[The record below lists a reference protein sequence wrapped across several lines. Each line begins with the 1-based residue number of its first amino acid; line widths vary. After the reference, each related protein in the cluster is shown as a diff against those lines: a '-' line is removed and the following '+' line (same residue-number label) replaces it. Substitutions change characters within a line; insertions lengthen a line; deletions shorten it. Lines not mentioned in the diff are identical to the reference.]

1 MLAKHLNTLEL
12 PKILE
17 QLAKECSFS
26 ASIELAHA
34 LQPSTHPTE
43 VNRKLD
49 ETSEARQA
57 LQTNDTL
64 GIGGA
69 RDIRDMIMRAGR
81 GGMMEPS
88 ELLDVRETLHSARNV
103 QRAITRYA
111 DIYPRL
117 NEIVELIEPQVELVE
132 NIARCIDD
140 RGEVRDNASPE
151 LRKIR
156 VEVRIAHDRLLQK
169 LQNILGSSS
178 TYLQE
183 AIITQRNGRYVIPI
197 KSDFKGRVAGVVHDQ
212 SASGLTVFI
221 EPLATLELNNT
232 WRELQLAEQHEIRRI
247 LIALSNQ
254 VGSQRDSILRTV
266 AQLSLFDLA
275 LAKAKY
281 ADRLHA
287 TPANLRKTDHAKNT
301 DTAQFSII
309 QARHPL
315 LDPETV
321 VPIDIT
327 LNATTR
333 ILVITGPNTGGKTV
347 AMKTVGLLAMM
358 TQCGLHIP
366 VESAILPIFNAV
378 YADIGDAQSIEQSLS
393 TFSAHLTN
401 LVSFLDKGD
410 ATSLVLMDELGSGTD
425 PHEGAALARATLDYL
440 LRSQAIC
447 VVATH
452 YAELKSWAAVTE
464 GVSNANVAF
473 DLKTLRPLY
482 KLTIGL
488 PGKSNA
494 FAIAQRLGLPQAILD
509 DAQQHL
515 TGEHMRAEDMLAEIE
530 KMRRQTEAAR
540 NAARRAERVAEDNAD
555 KLRIQLRKID
565 EERQR
570 VLSQAR
576 DDAEKEIELLKSEV
590 RRLRGRVVAAG
601 ESLDEVREIERELNS
616 TQDFAEEERKIRE
629 VVATLRNEEPRTKN
643 QEQRA
648 KSQEDKDEP
657 GINLAGKPKT
667 QSPKSKISVGDTVRV
682 KALDSLAT
690 ITSVSD
696 DSAEVQIGR
705 MRMKVKLRDVER
717 AKAPDVGP
725 IDNSSKYERGHIE
738 PSPGMELDMRGMMSE
753 EGVERV
759 QDYLDRA
766 SRAGLPFVRIIHG
779 KGTGA
784 LRRAVRESIKDHS
797 AVKSFE
803 TGLDGEGG
811 DGVTV
816 VKLHA
821 NG

>member
-34 LQPSTHPTE
+34 LRPSTHPTE
-43 VNRKLD
+43 VRQWLE

-57 LQTNDTL
+57 METNDTL

-69 RDIRDMIMRAGR
+69 RDVRDMVMRAGR

-88 ELLDVRETLHSARNV
+88 ELLDVRETLHSARNL

-111 DIYPRL
+111 ELYPRL
-117 NEIVELIEPQVELVE
+117 NDLVVLIEPQVELVE
-132 NIARCIDD
+132 SISHCIDD
-140 RGEVRDNASPE
+140 RGEVRDSASPE

-169 LQNILGSSS
+169 LQNIVNSNGS
-178 TYLQE
+178 YLQE
-183 AIITQRNGRYVIPI
+183 SLITQRNGRYVIPV

-212 SASGLTVFI
+212 SASGLTMFI

-247 LIALSNQ
+247 LVALSNQ
-254 VGSQRDSILRTV
+254 VGGQRDSILRTV
-266 AQLSLFDLA
+266 EQIARFDLV

-281 ADRLHA
+281 ADRLRA
-287 TPANLRKTDHAKNT
+287 KPASLRLKAQNT
-301 DTAQFSII
+301 APTVQFSIE

-315 LDPETV
+315 LDPEKV

-327 LNATTR
+327 LDPSTR

-347 AMKTVGLLAMM
+347 AMKTIGLLGMM
-358 TQCGLHIP
+358 TQCGLHLP
-366 VESAILPIFNAV
+366 VESAILPIFDAV
-378 YADIGDAQSIEQSLS
+378 YADIGDEQSIEQSLS

-401 LVSFLDKGD
+401 LVSFLSKVD
-410 ATSLVLMDELGSGTD
+410 ANSLVLMDELGSGTD
-425 PHEGAALARATLDYL
+425 PIEGAALARATLDYL

-452 YAELKSWAAVTE
+452 YAELKAWAAMTE
-464 GVSNANVAF
+464 GVANANVAF
-473 DLKTLRPLY
+473 DVKTLRPLY

-494 FAIAQRLGLPQAILD
+494 FAIAQRLGLPQPILD

-515 TGEHMRAEDMLAEIE
+515 TGEHMKAEDMLSEIE

-555 KLRIQLRKID
+555 KLRAQLRKID

-570 VLSQAR
+570 VMAQAH
-576 DDAEKEIELLKSEV
+576 DEAEKEIELLRAEV

-601 ESLDEVREIERELNS
+601 EALDEVREIERELNLAEE
-616 TQDFAEEERKIRE
+616 FAEEEREKSQ
-629 VVATLRNEEPRTKN
+629 EPRTKN
-643 QEQRA
+643 QEVSA
-648 KSQEDKDEP
+648 KSQAPREDRPTPSQK
-657 GINLAGKPKT
+657 NLPSN
-667 QSPKSKISVGDTVRV
+667 QSKIQNLKSKIQVGDTVRV
-682 KALDSLAT
+682 KALDSLAS
-690 ITSVSD
+690 ITSISD
-696 DSAEVQIGR
+696 DMAEVQIGR

-717 AKAPDVGP
+717 AKAPEPVVV
-725 IDNSSKYERGHIE
+725 DNTSKYERGHVE

-784 LRRAVRESIKDHS
+784 LRRAVRESIKDHA

-821 NG
+821 LM